1 MIFPFKLFSV
11 KCLRELYAHL
21 HKLIKFIYKR
31 PKKIAKM
38 ISVDKN
44 EGLVLSDVRTDY
56 KAIIIKT
63 VRYWRE
69 GR

>member
-1 MIFPFKLFSV
+1 
-11 KCLRELYAHL
+11 
-21 HKLIKFIYKR
+21 
-31 PKKIAKM
+31 M
-38 ISVDKN
+38 ISVDKK

>member
-1 MIFPFKLFSV
+1 
-11 KCLRELYAHL
+11 
-21 HKLIKFIYKR
+21 
-31 PKKIAKM
+31 M

-56 KAIIIKT
+56 KAIIVKT
-63 VRYWRE
+63 VQYWCE

>member
-1 MIFPFKLFSV
+1 
-11 KCLRELYAHL
+11 
-21 HKLIKFIYKR
+21 
-31 PKKIAKM
+31 M

-56 KAIIIKT
+56 EAIIIKT
-63 VRYWRE
+63 VWSWPE